1 MIVYHFQQ
9 ASIEHPERCEDAI
22 LVSPDSATP
31 TPAVDSNTLPA
42 SNTATPDTTTDSSG
56 DMPTVNSAATPI
68 TAIITTD
75 PAADAHAPV
84 FAVIDGM
91 GGHQHQLADG
101 RLLTGQ
107 DAAQLIRTTLIEDLE
122 HFPPTCSADPDGP
135 TERALLAAVSRAHE
149 KVHNE
154 LNSGEGLPLHE
165 RIGAV
170 ATIVVVCET
179 AKRLLVAQ
187 VGDSRAY
194 LFTDGDLIQLCYD
207 EDNIELLVRRHGL
220 SQADAMRIADIL
232 NTYDGVH
239 EPQVEGTITLGGQ
252 TYELYMAWRWFLVG
266 NQALNIPAANVVI
279 NSLGTNS
286 ADPVAQKSRIEIG
299 TGDRLLL
306 CSDGVYKNLSEAE
319 IVAGLQNPTDPA
331 RAIGEA
337 AVARSEDKANHRR
350 DPDDVSAIV
359 VQF

>member
-1 MIVYHFQQ
+1 MRVYQFQQ

-22 LVSPDSATP
+22 LVSPGDPPPLTADNAQTAAAPSAETP
-31 TPAVDSNTLPA
+31 VAGVAPSD
-42 SNTATPDTTTDSSG
+42 DSSALA
-56 DMPTVNSAATPI
+56 DHETPI
-68 TAIITTD
+68 TAIINVS
-75 PAADAHAPV
+75 ALEGHAPV

-107 DAAQLIRTTLIEDLE
+107 DAAQLIRSVLVEDLE

-135 TERALLAAVSRAHE
+135 TERALLSGISRAHE
-149 KVHNE
+149 KVHND
-154 LNSGEGLPLHE
+154 LNGGDDLPLHE

-170 ATIVVVCET
+170 ATVVVVCES

-207 EDNIELLVRRHGL
+207 EDNIEYLVQKHGL
-220 SQADAMRIADIL
+220 SQGDAQRIADIL
-232 NTYDGVH
+232 NTYDGIH
-239 EPQVEGTITLGGQ
+239 EPQVDGTITLQGQ

-279 NSLGTNS
+279 NSLGTHS
-286 ADPVAQKSRIEIG
+286 ADPVAQKSRIEVG
-299 TGDRLLL
+299 AGDRLLL

-319 IVAGLQNPTDPA
+319 IVAGLQDATDPA
-331 RAIGEA
+331 HAIGEA
-337 AVARSEDKANHRR
+337 AVARSQDKANRRR

-359 VQF
+359 VHF

>member
-1 MIVYHFQQ
+1 MLVYQFQQ

-22 LVSPDSATP
+22 LVSPGEP
-31 TPAVDSNTLPA
+31 PPA
-42 SNTATPDTTTDSSG
+42 SAPNNEAAAIAGTVTPSADTDNGGTSSA
-56 DMPTVNSAATPI
+56 VNSNETPI
-68 TAIITTD
+68 TAIVAAD
-75 PAADAHAPV
+75 PAPEGHAPV

-107 DAAQLIRTTLIEDLE
+107 DAAQLIRSVLIEDLE

-135 TERALLAAVSRAHE
+135 TERALLSAISRAHE

-154 LNSGEGLPLHE
+154 LNSGEDLPLHE

-170 ATIVVVCET
+170 ATVVVVCEA

-207 EDNIELLVRRHGL
+207 EDNIEYLVRKHGL

-232 NTYDGVH
+232 NTYDGIH
-239 EPQVEGTITLGGQ
+239 EPQVDGTITLGGQ

-279 NSLGTNS
+279 NSMGTNS

-299 TGDRLLL
+299 SGDRLLV

-319 IVAGLQNPTDPA
+319 IVAGLQDTTDPA
-331 RAIGEA
+331 RVIGEA
-337 AVARSEDKANHRR
+337 AVARSQDKANRRR

-359 VQF
+359 VHF

>member
-1 MIVYHFQQ
+1 MIVYQFQQ
-9 ASIEHPERCEDAI
+9 SSIEHPDRCEDAI
-22 LVSPDSATP
+22 LVSPDGASITP
-31 TPAVDSNTLPA
+31 VTEGDTVPMPAHDAPPDMGDAVRNKADTGPIKPAVN
-42 SNTATPDTTTDSSG
+42 AT
-56 DMPTVNSAATPI
+56 
-68 TAIITTD
+68 
-75 PAADAHAPV
+75 HYAPV

-91 GGHQHQLADG
+91 GGHQHQLEDG

-107 DAAQLIRTTLIEDLE
+107 DAAQLIRKVLLEDLA
-122 HFPPTCSADPDGP
+122 HFPLESSAAPDGP
-135 TERALLAAVSRAHE
+135 TERALLAGITRAHE
-149 KVHNE
+149 TVFNE
-154 LNSGEGLPLHE
+154 LNGSDDLPLHE

-170 ATIVVVCET
+170 ATVVVVCEMGQ
-179 AKRLLVAQ
+179 RLLVAQ

-220 SQADAMRIADIL
+220 SQSDAVRISDIL
-232 NTYDGVH
+232 NTYDGIH

-252 TYELYMAWRWFLVG
+252 KYELYMAWRWFLIG

-279 NSLGTNS
+279 NSLGISRT
-286 ADPVAQKSRIEIG
+286 DPVAQKSRIEIG
-299 TGDRLLL
+299 NGDRLLV

-319 IVAGLQNPTDPA
+319 IVAGLQGATDPA

-337 AVARSEDKANHRR
+337 AVSRSQDTSNRR
-350 DPDDVSAIV
+350 RNPDDISAIV